1 MVSYDRFTNTTNARF
16 ISRSGAPK
24 PYPNIF
30 LEVDALPDVIN
41 TQNTDKI
48 KVFFTPECKKIQS
61 FVEGELV
68 LGDTFIDK
76 DIGNYRI
83 QLINTETQESAN
95 VVFSIDEEEFLT
107 EDEILRDKFA
117 SSNAGF

>member
-1 MVSYDRFTNTTNARF
+1 M
-16 ISRSGAPK
+16 
-24 PYPNIF
+24 
-30 LEVDALPDVIN
+30 
-41 TQNTDKI
+41 
-48 KVFFTPECKKIQS
+48 
-61 FVEGELV
+61 EGELV
-68 LGDTFIDK
+68 PGDTFIDK

-107 EDEILRDKFA
+107 EDEILRGKYK